1 MGQNELLT
9 TRMWSHRT
17 LGICIRE
24 CGHIEHHGCIPTFCK
39 LQNISSE
46 SSFLMKSNQLLMQGR
61 CDQTK
66 KKEEGVATK
75 ASGAEGIKR
84 AEASPLAGN
93 IQECI
98 LSA

>member
-1 MGQNELLT
+1 
-9 TRMWSHRT
+9 
-17 LGICIRE
+17 
-24 CGHIEHHGCIPTFCK
+24 
-39 LQNISSE
+39 
-46 SSFLMKSNQLLMQGR
+46 MKSNQLLMQGR